1 MGRRA
6 GGAAVRWGG
15 GPVGGVPWCVPVGVA
30 WWRRAVHAVGLRPGG
45 PRWGRM
51 PWCVPVGGV
60 AAACW
65 WERRAVVRAGGG
77 GVACRVPAGRCGAAC
92 CGRAS
97 PGLGDERRAFGGGAN
112 SRVQIRWVWGVH
124 ARDWLTLQSHTTRP
138 SARPR
143 AGQGLLAGLRVAW
156 GCSALAGE
164 VEGGI
169 EKVGS

>member
-1 MGRRA
+1 
-6 GGAAVRWGG
+6 
-15 GPVGGVPWCVPVGVA
+15 
-30 WWRRAVHAVGLRPGG
+30 
-45 PRWGRM
+45 M